1 MRRKCII
8 VHQLWQWST
17 RSSNV
22 TVKPHKARV
31 LSFGSHCTTR
41 LIQTPEL
48 CHGRIEYTIHQLLG
62 DLATCQ
68 ARTSS
73 KPVERLYGI
82 LDTWKIQISTSL
94 QSSNLSWKG
103 RTSEVDR
110 RMALTG
116 PSRQSVWSC
125 KVFIPSR
132 FVVLAITSNSCMG
145 WWSWRSP
152 ANIPPQQSCAA
163 VLVRDLPNTSHMP
176 NSNSLRS
183 KLGDT
188 GTNEDPHCHTPYSPL

>member
-1 MRRKCII
+1 MHDQCGPCRAQI
-8 VHQLWQWST
+8 VLHSAFSGILGPCVSRQTTLWWGG
-17 RSSNV
+17 N
-22 TVKPHKARV
+22 A
-31 LSFGSHCTTR
+31 LSYISCGSDQRGRQMLLSSHCQATTR

-110 RMALTG
+110 RMAQRAK
-116 PSRQSVWSC
+116 SSVWSR

-145 WWSWRSP
+145 WWSW
-152 ANIPPQQSCAA
+152 
-163 VLVRDLPNTSHMP
+163 
-176 NSNSLRS
+176 LR
-183 KLGDT
+183 
-188 GTNEDPHCHTPYSPL
+188 C